1 MFQVKDYIEISVDMV
16 ERAILMYGSVMT
28 CMKWGSAEGDSC
40 YMTKYIAGKSS
51 DGNSYRGKNSIF
63 IKCIEYGI
71 IGEGS

>member
-40 YMTKYIAGKSS
+40 YMTKYIAGESS
-51 DGNSYRGKNSIF
+51 DDNS
-63 IKCIEYGI
+63 
-71 IGEGS
+71 